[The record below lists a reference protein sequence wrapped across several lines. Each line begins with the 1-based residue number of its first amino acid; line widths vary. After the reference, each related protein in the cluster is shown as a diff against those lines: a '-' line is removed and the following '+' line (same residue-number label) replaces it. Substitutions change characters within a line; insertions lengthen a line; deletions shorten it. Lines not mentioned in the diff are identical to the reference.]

1 MSGYQSVLSLRRLEE
16 DLNELGLM
24 LCNPKHGS
32 WSNDQFG
39 DRASV
44 KPKDTEA
51 LPVYTRDAELYSGT
65 LEQIR
70 VWILGVNWAR
80 NYDGMLNLSSEK
92 KRKKKEC
99 DYRHT
104 ELLRTLKQEETATH
118 EQ

>member
-1 MSGYQSVLSLRRLEE
+1 MEE

-39 DRASV
+39 DRAGV
-44 KPKDTEA
+44 KPKDNEA
-51 LPVYTRDAELYSGT
+51 LPIYARDTELYSGT

-70 VWILGVNWAR
+70 VWVLGVKWAR
-80 NYDGMLNLSSEK
+80 KYDGMLNLSSEK
-92 KRKKKEC
+92 KREKKEC

-104 ELLRTLKQEETATH
+104 ELLRTLKQEKTATH